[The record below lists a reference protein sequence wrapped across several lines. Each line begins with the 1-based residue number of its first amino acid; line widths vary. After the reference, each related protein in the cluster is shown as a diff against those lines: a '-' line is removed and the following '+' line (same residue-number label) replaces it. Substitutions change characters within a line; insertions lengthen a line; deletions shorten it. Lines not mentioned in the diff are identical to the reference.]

1 MHSLLLGYST
11 DPLTSTFLTF
21 VFDAKLQL
29 CRIMSSFPPF
39 PPGGRYSPSA
49 AYNETPATFPYP
61 TNAPAYPAFDAYNN
75 DAPRPPFTYEQPRRP
90 YDTETYDPYQ
100 PASSSAYDPGAPS
113 ISMPITTFP
122 QRPPSARPVPTPSQ
136 RQPPVDTVELT
147 VLTDS
152 TTTQISGQTVSI
164 HQLAHS
170 HLPIRKYIGT
180 SRADALEIHR
190 RLCMSAASIW
200 YADGSSRAGEA
211 WSAAIEWIID
221 SARSGSKMR
230 GNLGAADALDAEVGG
245 ICKAAEGFQELLHQ
259 SIKDGKPISHELI
272 VFCDSQAA
280 IVAIDTSSRPEALRF
295 DKLWRNI
302 CSEFLQAELK
312 LAWLPKGTSIEGHV
326 LADKIATVGA
336 SNSYLKR
343 KKENSLADIY
353 KRPGGGEPAP
363 GGSTEAGPWQRGDAD
378 PSRRKSPYER
388 PRPLPSPAPAAIDHG
403 QHLFSGTVTAVK
415 PEPETDEDIPYSRDG
430 SIFVTQ
436 CVSTLQPL

>member
-1 MHSLLLGYST
+1 
-11 DPLTSTFLTF
+11 
-21 VFDAKLQL
+21 
-29 CRIMSSFPPF
+29 MSSFPSF
-39 PPGGRYSPSA
+39 PPNGRYSPST
-49 AYNETPATFPYP
+49 AYNDAPASFSYQP
-61 TNAPAYPAFDAYNN
+61 NAPSFPTFDAYTNET
-75 DAPRPPFTYEQPRRP
+75 PRPPFPYEQPRRP
-90 YDTETYDPYQ
+90 YDSETYDPYQ
-100 PASSSAYDPGAPS
+100 PSSSNAYDPGAPS
-113 ISMPITTFP
+113 M
-122 QRPPSARPVPTPSQ
+122 RPPTASFASRPPTA
-136 RQPPVDTVELT
+136 PPRVLPLPPPRHTHVDAVELT
-147 VLTDS
+147 LLTE
-152 TTTQISGQTVSI
+152 TTTAQISGQTVNI
-164 HQLAHS
+164 YALPPS
-170 HLPIRKYIGT
+170 HLPIKKFVGVT
-180 SRADALEIHR
+180 HADAIEIHR
-190 RLCMSAASIW
+190 RLCMSATSIW

-230 GNLGAADALDAEVGG
+230 GNLGAADALDAELGG

-259 SIKDGKPISHELI
+259 SIKDGKPVSHELI

-295 DKLWRNI
+295 DKLWRTI
-302 CSEFLQAELK
+302 CSEFLKAELK

-343 KKENSLADIY
+343 KKENTLPDIY

-388 PRPLPSPAPAAIDHG
+388 PKALVLSPAPDIDHG
-403 QHLFSGTVTAVK
+403 LHLDTGSSTSLTNFTTDV
-415 PEPETDEDIPYSRDG
+415 DEDAVQSREG

-436 CVSTLQPL
+436 